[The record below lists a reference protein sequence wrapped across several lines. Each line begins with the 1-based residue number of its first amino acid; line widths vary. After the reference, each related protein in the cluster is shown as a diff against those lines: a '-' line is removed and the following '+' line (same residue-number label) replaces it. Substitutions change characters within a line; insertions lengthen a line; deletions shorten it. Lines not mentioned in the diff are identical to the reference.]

1 MAEAS
6 KTKKLS
12 IWAWGVSLIQ
22 LYLETYFINHF
33 IISRDNIVVYF
44 MSLIFNCLIF
54 IYNDFDKISKH
65 RVKGNTRIF
74 PYIKHFLGY
83 NLF

>member
-1 MAEAS
+1 MAEAF

-22 LYLETYFINHF
+22 LYLETYFINRF

-54 IYNDFDKISKH
+54 IYYDFDWNKQVSCEREHQNIPLYQTFF
-65 RVKGNTRIF
+65 R
-74 PYIKHFLGY
+74 L
-83 NLF
+83 